1 MKEAVVL
8 VHGVWSNGVDLWR
21 LRHRLKQSG
30 YEVHS
35 FNYHVWS
42 QAPADLAQRLKL
54 QVEHIVAPRVH
65 FVGHSYGGIIL
76 LHLFEQFPFISKGRV
91 VLLGCPVNGS
101 TVSRRLVR
109 TPLTRWL
116 LGKSR
121 QRGLL
126 GDAPEWKGWQDLG
139 VIAGTFPLGIGMV
152 AGGPA
157 EAPHDGTVA
166 VSETQLRGA
175 DDFITLPVSHSGML
189 MSPQVAH
196 EVVTFLR
203 TGHFDQDTVTP
214 LLNSS
219 VA

>member
-30 YEVHS
+30 YDCYN
-35 FNYHVWS
+35 FNYHVWG
-42 QAPADLAQRLKL
+42 QPPAELAQRLK
-54 QVEHIVAPRVH
+54 QQAERIIAPRVH
-65 FVGHSYGGIIL
+65 FIGHSYGGIIL
-76 LHLFEQFPFISKGRV
+76 LHLFDQFPCISKGRI
-91 VLLGCPVNGS
+91 VLLGCPANGS
-101 TVSRRLVR
+101 AVSQRLAR

-116 LGKSR
+116 LGKGR

-126 GDAPEWKGWQDLG
+126 GDAPGWKGWQDLG
-139 VIAGTFPLGIGMV
+139 IIAGTFPLGIGLV
-152 AGGPA
+152 AGGP

-175 DDFITLPVSHSGML
+175 SDFIALPVSHSGML
-189 MSPQVAH
+189 LSPQVAH
-196 EVVTFLR
+196 EVITFLR
-203 TGHFDQDTVTP
+203 SGHFDQDTVTP

-219 VA
+219 IA

>member
-30 YEVHS
+30 YECHN

-42 QAPADLAQRLKL
+42 QPPADLAQRLQQL
-54 QVEHIVAPRVH
+54 VETIDAQRIH

-76 LHLFEQFPFISKGRV
+76 LHLFEQFPCITKGRI
-91 VLLGCPVNGS
+91 VLLGCPANGS
-101 TVSRRLVR
+101 SVSRRLVR
-109 TPLTRWL
+109 TPLTRWV
-116 LGKSR
+116 LGKGR

-139 VIAGTFPLGIGMV
+139 VIAGTFPLGMGLV
-152 AGGPA
+152 AGGP
-157 EAPHDGTVA
+157 EGPNDGSVA
-166 VSETQLRGA
+166 VSETQLKGA
-175 DDFITLPVSHSGML
+175 SDFITLPVSHSGML
-189 MSPQVAH
+189 LSPRVAH

-203 TGHFDQDTVTP
+203 TGRFDQDTVTP
-214 LLNSS
+214 LFSS
-219 VA
+219 STA

>member
-42 QAPADLAQRLKL
+42 QTPADLACRLK
-54 QVEHIVAPRVH
+54 QQAERIIAPRLH

-76 LHLFEQFPFISKGRV
+76 LHLFEQFPCISKGRV
-91 VLLGCPVNGS
+91 VLLGCPANGS
-101 TVSRRLVR
+101 ALSRRLVR

-116 LGKSR
+116 VGKGR

-126 GDAPEWKGWQDLG
+126 GDAPEWRGWQELG
-139 VIAGTFPLGIGMV
+139 IIAGTFPLGAGLMF
-152 AGGPA
+152 GGP

-175 DDFITLPVSHSGML
+175 SDFITLPVSHTGML

-196 EVVTFLR
+196 EVITFLR
-203 TGHFDQDTVTP
+203 TGHFDQETVTP

-219 VA
+219 IA